1 MILNALTNYYEILLK
16 EGKVGKDGW
25 STAKVSYAITID
37 NDGEV
42 KGIVSLMTP
51 EERGKKTVLVPV
63 QRTVPLQKG
72 RSSQIAPYFLCDNAK
87 YLLGAWV
94 PSGDAGEDAKRKKQA
109 AEYFAASAS
118 YHRNLLEDSD
128 SELSQS
134 ICRFFDTWDYEKNKS
149 DFQVDW
155 AAISTANLVFR
166 SYETIKELQE
176 DEEIQ
181 HLWEE
186 YSDTS
191 EEEKKSRCLVTGK
204 VAPVARLHP
213 LLKGVRGAQSSG
225 AALVSFNGAAFESY
239 GKEQGE
245 NAPVSE
251 YVVNAYG
258 KALNYLLSDSSHF
271 RILGDTTTVFWAESE
286 QNEDAYAQ
294 FMMELLGDMEESE
307 EEKLL
312 KIMDAIARGNSCNY
326 EEMQLDPDT
335 KFYVLGL
342 SPNAA
347 RISIRFFYS
356 GSFGKMIS
364 NIQEHYRRLAI
375 ESPEFEKKKY
385 PSVGDILYET
395 VNKNSSSKHP
405 QPILVGA
412 LMRSILDNT
421 RYPDA
426 VYNHIMLRI
435 HSERY
440 INRNR
445 AAILKAYILNNF
457 EAKREV
463 VDTMVLNEETEYTP
477 YVLGRLF
484 AVLED
489 IQTSAIGKETIK
501 DRYFN
506 AASSTPAVVFPQLL
520 KLSNSHM
527 RVLAREKKG
536 LQIVKDRE
544 LQELFDKIHNNFPA
558 HLSLE
563 DQGVFMIGYYHQVQ
577 KRYKSNKEQG
587 KQED

>member
-1 MILNALTNYYEILLK
+1 
-16 EGKVGKDGW
+16 
-25 STAKVSYAITID
+25 
-37 NDGEV
+37 
-42 KGIVSLMTP
+42 
-51 EERGKKTVLVPV
+51 
-63 QRTVPLQKG
+63 
-72 RSSQIAPYFLCDNAK
+72 
-87 YLLGAWV
+87 
-94 PSGDAGEDAKRKKQA
+94 
-109 AEYFAASAS
+109 
-118 YHRNLLEDSD
+118 
-128 SELSQS
+128 
-134 ICRFFDTWDYEKNKS
+134 
-149 DFQVDW
+149 
-155 AAISTANLVFR
+155 
-166 SYETIKELQE
+166 
-176 DEEIQ
+176 
-181 HLWEE
+181 
-186 YSDTS
+186 
-191 EEEKKSRCLVTGK
+191 
-204 VAPVARLHP
+204 
-213 LLKGVRGAQSSG
+213 
-225 AALVSFNGAAFESY
+225 
-239 GKEQGE
+239 
-245 NAPVSE
+245 
-251 YVVNAYG
+251 
-258 KALNYLLSDSSHF
+258 
-271 RILGDTTTVFWAESE
+271 
-286 QNEDAYAQ
+286 
-294 FMMELLGDMEESE
+294 MMELLGDMEESE